1 MPGQQIVKNS
11 VLYPNIL
18 KGFSKNVL
26 NIQFVDLHFRL
37 KKNPKKGKGYKP
49 KYIFCLDNLFD
60 FLLNICKTV
69 QCTVYSVQCTVY
81 SVHVH
86 VRQKF

>member
-37 KKNPKKGKGYKP
+37 KKKPKKRERLQTQIY
-49 KYIFCLDNLFD
+49 FLF
-60 FLLNICKTV
+60 
-69 QCTVYSVQCTVY
+69 
-81 SVHVH
+81 
-86 VRQKF
+86 RQFV